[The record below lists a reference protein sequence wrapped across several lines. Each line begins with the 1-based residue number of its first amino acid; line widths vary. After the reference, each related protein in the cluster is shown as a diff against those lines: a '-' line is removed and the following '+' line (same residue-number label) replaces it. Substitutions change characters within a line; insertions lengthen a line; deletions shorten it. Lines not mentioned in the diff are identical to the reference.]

1 MLFRSGVAGG
11 SEGFA
16 KELVGVEIDLPVV
29 VGVGVRTDGENG
41 PEEVEVEDFDVGSGI
56 GNNVGDGEQFLFQE
70 SDSGVGIDGAVELG
84 GAINATE
91 RVRRVVLN
99 GIAEYLVVTDESGD
113 IVRRDDRG
121 SEEAISWMVPVM
133 PPACTKSPTLKGRRM
148 TRNTPA
154 AKLERRPAQAA
165 PIAMP
170 AAAMRA
176 AKVVVSTPKYPRMAT
191 TRAMFSAT
199 PTLAISH

>member
-1 MLFRSGVAGG
+1 VLRIQLADGDLLFRSGVAGG

-91 RVRRVVLN
+91 RGSSSSSEWYRR
-99 GIAEYLVVTDESGD
+99 ISCCY
-113 IVRRDDRG
+113 RRKWRH
-121 SEEAISWMVPVM
+121 
-133 PPACTKSPTLKGRRM
+133 C
-148 TRNTPA
+148 
-154 AKLERRPAQAA
+154 QA
-165 PIAMP
+165 
-170 AAAMRA
+170 R
-176 AKVVVSTPKYPRMAT
+176 
-191 TRAMFSAT
+191 
-199 PTLAISH
+199 